1 MRKLEGKVALV
12 TGASKGIGAGIA
24 LSLANEG
31 AAVAVNYHSDRAGAN
46 RVVEK
51 IKAAGGKAVAVQGN
65 VTSSEEIDRFF
76 SETEKLLGN
85 VDVLVNNAG
94 VFSDYLPLLEINET
108 EFHRQFDTNVLGLLL
123 TSKRAVKGFA
133 EKGGSVINIGSVV
146 SSLTPAGTSIYAATK
161 SAVDGITRVL
171 AKELGPHNIRVN
183 SINPGVVG
191 TEGARAMVSFDQ
203 VASAMTALTPLG
215 RTGEREDIGR
225 IAAVLESDEA
235 RWLTGEIIFA
245 RGGLQ

>member
-1 MRKLEGKVALV
+1 MGKLDGKVALV

-31 AAVAVNYHSDRAGAN
+31 AAVAVNYHSDRAGAD
-46 RVVEK
+46 RIVEN
-51 IKAAGGKAVAVQGN
+51 IKLAGGKAIPVQGS

-76 SETEKLLGN
+76 NETEKQLGN

-94 VFSDYLPLLEINET
+94 VYSDHLPLQDINEK

-123 TSKRAVKGFA
+123 TSKRAVKGFG
-133 EKGGSVINIGSVV
+133 EKGGCVINIGSVV

-183 SINPGVVG
+183 SINPGVVD
-191 TEGARAMVSFDQ
+191 TEGARAMDTYEQ
-203 VASAMTALTPLG
+203 VATGVRAITPLG
-215 RTGEREDIGR
+215 RTGVPEDIGL
-225 IAAVLESDEA
+225 IAAFLASDEA
-235 RWLTGEIIFA
+235 R
-245 RGGLQ
+245 